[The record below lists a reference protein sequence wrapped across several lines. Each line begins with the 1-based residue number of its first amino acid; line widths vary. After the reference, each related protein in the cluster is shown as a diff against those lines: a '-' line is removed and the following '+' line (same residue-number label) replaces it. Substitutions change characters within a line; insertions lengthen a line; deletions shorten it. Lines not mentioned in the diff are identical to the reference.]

1 MVGGK
6 RDEGKGNGESAS
18 LWWEGRGMRVREMGR
33 VQACGGREEA
43 LGKQMCN
50 S

>member
-33 VQACGGREEA
+33 VQACGGREE
-43 LGKQMCN
+43 G
-50 S
+50 